1 MAHDKREWRQSPV
14 STKVF
19 TGILTAGI
27 ILFGYVSAEA
37 GNRGHVHS
45 VPFYVFTSSDAFAGD
60 ERNPYGRSKKG
71 QYGEKSTVMDEAE
84 AHKILG
90 EYFQGDVKI
99 GNIKERKFYFEAEI
113 RDRQGRLIDKV
124 IIDRRTGRIRSIY

>member
-1 MAHDKREWRQSPV
+1 V
-14 STKVF
+14 SKKVF

-27 ILFGYVSAEA
+27 ILLAFMSAEA
-37 GNRGHVHS
+37 GNRGRMHS
-45 VPFYVFTSSDAFAGD
+45 VPFDVFTQSEAFAGN

-84 AHKILG
+84 AHRVLR

-99 GNIKERKFYFEAEI
+99 GNVKERRFYFEAEI
-113 RDRQGRLIDKV
+113 RDRQGNLIDKV
-124 IIDRRTGRIRSIY
+124 IIDRRTGRMRSIY

>member
-1 MAHDKREWRQSPV
+1 VGKK
-14 STKVF
+14 TF
-19 TGILTAGI
+19 TCILTAGI
-27 ILFGYVSAEA
+27 MLLAYMSAEA
-37 GNRGHVHS
+37 GSRGRVHS
-45 VPFYVFTSSDAFAGD
+45 VPFDILTPSEAFAGD

-84 AHKILG
+84 AQKLLE

-99 GNIKERKFYFEAEI
+99 GNVKERKFYFEAEI
-113 RDRQGRLIDKV
+113 RDKQGNLLDKV

>member
-1 MAHDKREWRQSPV
+1 MSKKA
-14 STKVF
+14 F

-27 ILFGYVSAEA
+27 ILLACMSSEA
-37 GNRGHVHS
+37 GSRGRVHS
-45 VPFYVFTSSDAFAGD
+45 VPFDVFTQSEAFAGD

-71 QYGEKSTVMDEAE
+71 QYGERSAVMDEAE
-84 AHKILG
+84 ARRILK

-99 GNIKERKFYFEAEI
+99 GKVKERKFYFEAEI
-113 RDRQGRLIDKV
+113 RDRQGNLIDKV